1 MKPDI
6 KCTTTQMMKVII
18 REIEL
23 PNGDL
28 TQEHRLI
35 LAVIEQAISDLLVEW
50 EMRSARSFFRGEL
63 FVTYC
68 ELVGLHPEAVR
79 RKLVEGGFLS
89 A

>member
-6 KCTTTQMMKVII
+6 KCTTKQMMKVIV

-23 PNGDL
+23 PNSDL
-28 TQEHRLI
+28 TPEHRLI
-35 LAVIEQAISDLLVEW
+35 LAVIEQAISDLLVE
-50 EMRSARSFFRGEL
+50 EQKSGARSFFRNEL